1 MFRHKIGRF
10 LGEKSNKGISKVIIN
25 SEKGLNL
32 FNSIKDKIIFKE
44 ENISECFVHQQKKN
58 VAFPLK
64 RYAIINE
71 LKSDKKSLNKI
82 SNKYCKKIVKDS
94 NFRKKFY
101 GLYKFLQNRQ

>member
-10 LGEKSNKGISKVIIN
+10 LGKKSNKGISKVIIN

-71 LKSDKKSLNKI
+71 LKSDKKSLTEI

>member
-10 LGEKSNKGISKVIIN
+10 LGEKSNKGISEVIIN

-58 VAFPLK
+58 VA
-64 RYAIINE
+64 IINE
-71 LKSDKKSLNKI
+71 LKSDKKSLTKI

>member
-1 MFRHKIGRF
+1 MFC
-10 LGEKSNKGISKVIIN
+10 SST
-25 SEKGLNL
+25 
-32 FNSIKDKIIFKE
+32 
-44 ENISECFVHQQKKN
+44 KKN

-71 LKSDKKSLNKI
+71 LKSDKKSLTKI